1 MYVEALK
8 LFWLHA
14 CLHHELKSTKM
25 AYFSVCF
32 QTVSFF
38 KDTPRAITI
47 GVPAG
52 MQ

>member
-1 MYVEALK
+1 MYVEASK
-8 LFWLHA
+8 LHA
-14 CLHHELKSTKM
+14 CIIACIMNSTKM